1 MVTQNENPK
10 PKKKNGC
17 LKIILIFFG
26 VCFLLGIIGKLTNTD
41 KLETDSEKA
50 NNNPLIEKL
59 EKGGYSGLNLEEKKE
74 ALNYFIRGEYQF
86 KDKNFL
92 LNQNIN
98 NAISKSLKFPETLQI
113 KGFDNEYHKDYEV
126 YTDIQSD
133 ATIVSY
139 ENGTFEIIREFKA
152 EGNVVGRE
160 IRKSATFKCKLNR
173 FAASIE
179 DLKIE

>member
-1 MVTQNENPK
+1 MAQNENPK
-10 PKKKNGC
+10 LKKKNGC

-26 VCFLLGIIGKLTNTD
+26 VCFFLGIIGKLINLD
-41 KLETDSEKA
+41 KLEADSKKA
-50 NNNPLIEKL
+50 DNSPLIEKL
-59 EKGGYSGLNLEEKKE
+59 EKVGYPSLNLKEKKE
-74 ALNYFIRGEYQF
+74 VLNYFIRGEFQF

-98 NAISKSLKFPETLQI
+98 DAISKSLKFPETLQI

-126 YTDIQSD
+126 YTNIQGD
-133 ATIVSY
+133 ATIISY
-139 ENGTFEIIREFKA
+139 ENGIFEIVREFKA
-152 EGNVVGRE
+152 EGNIVGRE

-179 DLKIE
+179 DFKIE